1 MDQQKLQ
8 YLLKRYFDK
17 ACTESEWQELF
28 AVMNDADKKEEVQEL
43 LSTMMQH
50 EGAQEFEY
58 NETKWEPVLNTILAE
73 QKQAPLSVESEEET
87 NVVEMQP
94 RRRIQWRWIAA
105 ASVILLFASI
115 AALKFSFWKNSKGEQ
130 SAFAGKV
137 IKQEH
142 AILTLADGTQ
152 IVLDSAENG
161 QLSQQG
167 NIKVIK
173 LSAGQIVYSGRT
185 EKANSQYNT
194 ITTPKGVQYQLTL
207 PDGTM
212 VWINA
217 ASSLKFPVSFD
228 GDKREV
234 TLTGEAYFEVAK
246 NKAASFTVHAKSND
260 IQVLGTHFNV
270 MAYDDEE
277 ATNTTLLEGK
287 VKVVAENGNSILLKP
302 NQQAQYREGG
312 NIKVKNDV
320 DVDEVMAWKNNFF
333 IFHDAD
339 IETIMR
345 QLSRWYNINITYKSK
360 VKYLFQAE
368 IPRNQAMDSVLKAL
382 ALTGNVHFEVKG
394 NDVTVTR

>member
-8 YLLKRYFDK
+8 YLFKRYFDK
-17 ACTESEWQELF
+17 TCTESEWQELF

-50 EGAQEFEY
+50 EGAREFEY
-58 NETKWEPVLNTILAE
+58 NETKWQPVLNSILAE
-73 QKQAPLSVESEEET
+73 HKQAPLSVESEGET

-94 RRRIQWRWIAA
+94 RRKMQWRWIAA
-105 ASVILLFASI
+105 ASIILLFASI
-115 AALKFSFWKNSKGEQ
+115 TALKFPFWKSKGVQ
-130 SAFAGKV
+130 PTLAGKV
-137 IKQEH
+137 MKQEH
-142 AILTLADGTQ
+142 AILTLADGSQ

-173 LSAGQIVYSGRT
+173 LSPGQIVYSGKA
-185 EKANSQYNT
+185 EKTNTQYNT

-228 GDKREV
+228 DNKREV
-234 TLTGEAYFEVAK
+234 TLTGEAYFEVAN
-246 NKAASFTVHAKSND
+246 NKAASFTVHAKNND
-260 IQVLGTHFNV
+260 VQVLGTHFNV

-277 ATNTTLLEGK
+277 ATSTTLLEGK
-287 VKVVAENGNSILLKP
+287 VKVVAGNGNSVLLKP
-302 NQQAQYREGG
+302 NQQAQCKEGG
-312 NIKVKNDV
+312 NMKVKNDV
-320 DVDEVMAWKNNFF
+320 DVEEVMAWKNNFF

-345 QLSRWYNINITYKSK
+345 QLSRWYNINVTYKGK
-360 VKYLFQAE
+360 VKYPFQAE
-368 IPRNQAMDSVLKAL
+368 IPRNQAMDSILKAL

>member
-17 ACTESEWQELF
+17 TCTESEWQELF
-28 AVMNDADKKEEVQEL
+28 AVMNDTGKKEEVQTL
-43 LSTMMQH
+43 LSSMMQ
-50 EGAQEFEY
+50 QEDVGQYEY
-58 NETKWEPVLNTILAE
+58 NEAKWEPILNTILDSRT
-73 QKQAPLSVESEEET
+73 KTRLSVASEEES

-94 RRRIQWRWIAA
+94 KRRSQWKWIAA
-105 ASVILLFASI
+105 ASIIVLFASI
-115 AALKFSFWKNSKGEQ
+115 AALKFPFWKMNKGEQ
-130 SAFAGKV
+130 SSFAGTVVKE
-137 IKQEH
+137 EH

-161 QLSQQG
+161 ELSQQG

-173 LSAGQIVYSGRT
+173 LSQGQIVYSGKT
-185 EKANSQYNT
+185 EKANNQYNT

-234 TLTGEAYFEVAK
+234 SLTGEAYFEVAK

-287 VKVVAENGNSILLKP
+287 VKVVAENGNSVLLKP
-302 NQQAQYREGG
+302 NQQAQYKEGG
-312 NIKVKNDV
+312 NIKVKNNV
-320 DVDEVMAWKNNFF
+320 DVEEVMAWKNNFF
-333 IFHDAD
+333 VFRDAD

-345 QLSRWYNINITYKSK
+345 QLSRWYNINITYKGK

-382 ALTGNVHFEVKG
+382 SLTGNVHFEVKG